1 MRLLTITGRG
11 HRLITTIY
19 PIPFAGTLLKEFITT
34 GMIISGVTTTMG
46 IGAATGISARIG
58 VEWIGKLMAGADRL
72 TTPLPE
78 PATATGADLFTMHR
92 PDPFITHRP
101 DPFITHRPDP
111 FTMHRPDPFTMHRTN
126 PFTMHRPDLITATGA
141 DRSTTTTRR
150 DQTKGAGTGP
160 FTAHR
165 ADLAILP

>member
-92 PDPFITHRP
+92 ADLFITHRP
-101 DPFITHRPDP
+101 DL
-111 FTMHRPDPFTMHRTN
+111 
-126 PFTMHRPDLITATGA
+126 FTMHRPDLITATGA
-141 DRSTTTTRR
+141 DQRTTTRR
-150 DQTKGAGTGP
+150 DQIRGAGTGP
-160 FTAHR
+160 FTTHR